1 MGNLQ
6 STKKFY
12 YNLTPIDKQKFI
24 QMLISKYSDIEISSM
39 NVRVEQISLKPTKII
54 YPETDMEISGTAVT
68 VKRYKTIS
76 NLNYSIHYDDYDIY
90 FCEKKELIDCLLKIN
105 RPFIISENY
114 EYITIQFVYTN
125 Y

>member
-1 MGNLQ
+1 MGNIK
-6 STKKFY
+6 SKKFY
-12 YNLTPIDKQKFI
+12 HNLTQIDKQKFI

>member
-1 MGNLQ
+1 MGNIK
-6 STKKFY
+6 SKKFY

>member
-1 MGNLQ
+1 
-6 STKKFY
+6 
-12 YNLTPIDKQKFI
+12 
-24 QMLISKYSDIEISSM
+24 M

-90 FCEKKELIDCLLKIN
+90 FCEKKELIECLLKIN

>member
-1 MGNLQ
+1 MGNIK
-6 STKKFY
+6 SKKFY
-12 YNLTPIDKQKFI
+12 HNLTQIDKQKFI

-76 NLNYSIHYDDYDIY
+76 NLH
-90 FCEKKELIDCLLKIN
+90 
-105 RPFIISENY
+105 P
-114 EYITIQFVYTN
+114 
-125 Y
+125 

>member
-1 MGNLQ
+1 MGNIK
-6 STKKFY
+6 SKKFY

-90 FCEKKELIDCLLKIN
+90 FCEKKELIECLLKIN

>member
-1 MGNLQ
+1 MGNIK
-6 STKKFY
+6 SKKFY
-12 YNLTPIDKQKFI
+12 HNLTQIDKQKFI

-39 NVRVEQISLKPTKII
+39 NVRVEQISLKTTKII

-114 EYITIQFVYTN
+114 EYITIQFVYKN

>member
-1 MGNLQ
+1 MGNIK
-6 STKKFY
+6 SKKFY
-12 YNLTPIDKQKFI
+12 HNLTQIDKQKFI

-39 NVRVEQISLKPTKII
+39 NVRVEQISLKTTKII

>member
-1 MGNLQ
+1 MGNIK
-6 STKKFY
+6 SKKFY
-12 YNLTPIDKQKFI
+12 HNLTQIDKQKFI

-54 YPETDMEISGTAVT
+54 YPETDMEISGTT
-68 VKRYKTIS
+68 FKVKRYKTIS
-76 NLNYSIHYDDYDIY
+76 NLNYSIYYDDYDIY